1 MTAAAYERIKTLLL
15 GKTLKLDSTMVAFKN
30 FVTDEELDQ
39 HVDQDFY
46 YEFDKLLFVYKS
58 QIGEDRYSV
67 LVDRQKG
74 NMGDGSSLYIDE
86 QLYVNSANLTTA
98 RQSETGTQTP
108 AKISISHKTPMEEA
122 KSRSLLPPLKVSASK
137 SS

>member
-15 GKTLKLDSTMVAFKN
+15 GTTLKLDSTIIAFKN

-46 YEFDKLLFVYKS
+46 YELDKLLFVYKC

-67 LVDRQKG
+67 LVDRHKG

-86 QLYVNSANLTTA
+86 QHYVNSANMTTA
-98 RQSETGTQTP
+98 TQSETGTQTP
-108 AKISISHKTPMEEA
+108 DKMSISHKEEA
-122 KSRSLLPPLKVSASK
+122 KSRSLSPPLKVSASK
-137 SS
+137 TS